1 MVRTFFSHS
10 WKEQFRSAIWAK
22 NLLANVFLGL
32 AGIVLVGYALFLGI
46 FLDKILEALV
56 PDSQPL
62 DILNGVIIYYLA
74 FEFFIRFFLQNVP
87 IMSIQPYLH
96 LPIKKSKM
104 INYMLGKSAI
114 SAFNLLGIF
123 FFSPFA
129 FKVVAELNGSAAG
142 WGWLMFIVGLA
153 LSLHYIVLLFKKKLN
168 DHPNLMIAFVVIF
181 GSLGALDVY
190 NIISVSSASSA
201 VMDMVIAQPIL
212 GAIPLLIAIL
222 FYFLNFN
229 YLVNNTYPEE
239 ISAKKKTGNITG
251 GQFAFLKR
259 FGHKGE
265 LMAAEL
271 KLIFRHKRPRTT
283 VMLAALLLAYGL
295 FFYPQPAYAEMDFI
309 FVFVGVFITGIFFLN
324 YGQFL
329 LSWDSGFFDFVL
341 TRKSTFRDYLEAKYL
356 LFLSASTI
364 AFVLSLAYGYF
375 GWKIVLINLCAYL
388 FNIGINVFVVMRIA
402 MFGPKKI
409 DLNKRAAFNYEGV
422 GAAQFLIIIPIMIL
436 PYIIYA
442 PLAIMGHDIVGICL
456 TGAIGLIGFLFRER
470 SLQALTKYFAK
481 NRHKIAAGFRAQ

>member
-1 MVRTFFSHS
+1 MVGTFFSHS
-10 WKEQFRSAIWAK
+10 WKQQFRSPIWAK
-22 NLLANVFLGL
+22 NLIANLFLGF
-32 AGIVLVGYALFLGI
+32 AAIVLVGYALLLGI
-46 FLDKILEALV
+46 FLNEIILQLV
-56 PDSQPL
+56 PEGNPL
-62 DILNGVIIYYLA
+62 DILNGLIIYYLA

-87 IMSIQPYLH
+87 VMSIQPYLH
-96 LPIKKSKM
+96 LPIKKAKM

-114 SAFNLLGIF
+114 SPFNIIGIL

-129 FKVVAELNGSAAG
+129 FRVVADSQGSAAG
-142 WGWLMFIVGLA
+142 WGWLVFIVGLA
-153 LSLHYIVLLFKKKLN
+153 LTLHYLVLLFKKKLN
-168 DHPNLMIAFVVIF
+168 DQPNLMFAFVIIF
-181 GSLGALDVY
+181 GTLGGLDIY
-190 NIISVSSASSA
+190 SIISLSSASSA
-201 VMDMVIAQPIL
+201 MMDAVIAQPIFGL
-212 GAIPLLIAIL
+212 VPVVLAVL

-239 ISAKKKTGNITG
+239 ISTKKKTSNITG

-271 KLIFRHKRPRTT
+271 KLIMRHKRPRTT
-283 VMLAALLLAYGL
+283 VLLGALLLLYGL
-295 FFYPQPAYAEMDFI
+295 FFYPNPAYQEMDFI

-341 TRKSTFRDYLEAKYL
+341 TRKSTFREYIEAKYL

-436 PYIIYA
+436 PYVIYA
-442 PLAIMGHDIVGICL
+442 PLAIAGNDVLGIVL
-456 TGAIGLIGFLFRER
+456 TGGAGLIGFLLRNK
-470 SLQALTKYFAK
+470 SIDGLTNYFIK